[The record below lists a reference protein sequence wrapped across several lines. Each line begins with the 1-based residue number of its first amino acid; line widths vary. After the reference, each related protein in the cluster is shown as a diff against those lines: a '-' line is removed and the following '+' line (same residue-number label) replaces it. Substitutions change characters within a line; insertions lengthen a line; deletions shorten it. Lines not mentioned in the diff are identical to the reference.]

1 MKKLIMTVMA
11 TALSSAFSQAYAD
24 MLRMECPS
32 TPGGKEYCQYVKQR
46 FEAASPGNTLQFV
59 DLPPASDEKLA
70 LLQQLFAARDESAID
85 LFQADT
91 VWIGLLDKNTLDLTD
106 HVADIKD
113 AFFPGAWQNDMV
125 NGRVKAVPSYLDAGA
140 LYYRKDLLDKY
151 NEKPPTTWDEL
162 TRIATRIQQA
172 EREAGHKN
180 FWGMVFQGK
189 SYEGLTCNALE
200 WIDSY
205 NGGTFIDSNGKVT
218 INNPAAAKALDMAA
232 GWIGKIAPPGVLG
245 YKEEESR
252 AVFQN
257 GDALFMRN
265 WPYAYVLSQGDD
277 SSIKGKVGVM
287 SPPKGEGGKSVSTL
301 GGWQWSI
308 NAASKNPE
316 LAISLLK
323 MVSDSESQ
331 KMAQKLLGY
340 APTRVAL
347 YEDKEVLERAPY
359 LAEFRQIFIDAV
371 PRPATQTK
379 SQYARVSNAIFNA
392 TFDVLRGRTD
402 GKKAVADLEQR
413 LNRIK
418 GRDWR

>member
-1 MKKLIMTVMA
+1 MKKLRVIMIA
-11 TALSSAFSQAYAD
+11 TAVSCIPTLAYAD
-24 MLRMECPS
+24 TLRMECPS
-32 TPGGKEYCQYVKQR
+32 TPGGKEYCNYVKQR
-46 FEAASPGNTLQFV
+46 FEAANPGNSLQFV
-59 DLPPASDEKLA
+59 DLPAASDEKLA
-70 LLQQLFAARDESAID
+70 LLQQLFAARDENAID

-106 HVADIKD
+106 QVADIRD

-151 NEKPPTTWDEL
+151 QEKPPATWEEL
-162 TRIATRIQQA
+162 TRIATRIQKA
-172 EREAGHKN
+172 ERDAGHAN
-180 FWGMVFQGK
+180 FWGLVFQGK

-200 WIDSY
+200 WVNSH
-205 NGGTFIDSNGKVT
+205 NGGTFIDDDGKVT
-218 INNPAAAKALDMAA
+218 INNPNAAAALNMAA

-265 WPYAYVLSQGDD
+265 WPYAYVLSQGED
-277 SSIKGKVGVM
+277 SALKDKVGVM
-287 SPPKGEGGKSVSTL
+287 SLPKGEGGKSVSTL

-308 NAASKNPE
+308 NAATKHPE
-316 LAISLLK
+316 LAITLLK

-331 KMAQKLLGY
+331 KMAQKILGY

-347 YEDKEVLERAPY
+347 YDDKEVLARAPY

-379 SQYARVSNAIFNA
+379 GQYARVSNAIYNA

-402 GKKAVADLEQR
+402 GAKAVADLQQR

-418 GRDWR
+418 GKSWR